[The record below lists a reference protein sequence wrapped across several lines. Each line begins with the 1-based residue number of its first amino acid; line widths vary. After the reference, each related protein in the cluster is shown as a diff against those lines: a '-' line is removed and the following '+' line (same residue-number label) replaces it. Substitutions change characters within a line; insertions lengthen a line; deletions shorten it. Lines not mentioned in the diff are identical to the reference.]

1 MSKKSKIDYSE
12 LAWKMDKYMP
22 DDSESQDEYYE
33 TLDDGDVDALI
44 DYFEVTIQDDE
55 RFDSYMPKGGTLKGF
70 CKYLMSNLGK

>member
-44 DYFEVTIQDDE
+44 DYFEVTIQDEE
-55 RFDSYMPKGGTLKGF
+55 RFDSYMPDGGTLKGF
-70 CKYLMSNLGK
+70 CKHLIKQNNK